1 MPQLLAAAAQFAP
14 PGRILRV
21 QAHGQGNVHDT
32 FLVTGR
38 GAHLRDPEAAG
49 EPRLILQRLNTR
61 VFRRPEPLMANLRTC
76 TGHLRRRLA
85 EVSLGLGRRW
95 EVPRVLLTRDGR
107 DHWLDP
113 EGSYWRALSF
123 IENAQSLE
131 VIQDLEHA
139 REVGYALGLFQA
151 LLSDLDPASLAD
163 TLPGF
168 HQTPGYLQH
177 FDEVLTRQGA
187 GPSPEVASG
196 LRSIGQRRGWAQVLE
211 AARARGRLKLRTIH
225 GDPKVNNVMV
235 DRANGQAVA
244 LVDLDTVM
252 PGLVHYDI
260 GDCLRS
266 GCNPLG
272 EEIESWETVRFEP
285 ELCRAILRGY
295 LSRAGGFLTGTDY
308 EYLYDA
314 IRLIAFELGLRF
326 FTDYLEG
333 NVYFKVRDR
342 EQNLLRALVQFRLT
356 ESVESQ
362 EKTIRAIIRDLSGDP
377 GRRPHRKRGR
387 TYPG

>member
-1 MPQLLAAAAQFAP
+1 VLAY
-14 PGRILRV
+14 
-21 QAHGQGNVHDT
+21 GQGNVHDT

-38 GAHLRDPEAAG
+38 GTHPGDPEATG
-49 EPRLILQRLNTR
+49 EPQLILQRLNTR
-61 VFRRPEPLMANLRTC
+61 VFPRPEPVMANLRTC

-85 EVSLGLGRRW
+85 EVSPGPGRRW

-113 EGSYWRALSF
+113 TGSFWRALSF

-139 REVGYALGLFQA
+139 REVGYALGMFHA

-168 HQTPGYLQH
+168 HETPGYLRR

-187 GPSPEVASG
+187 GQSPEVAAG
-196 LRSIGQRRGWAQVLE
+196 LRSISRRRGWVQVLE
-211 AARARGRLKLRTIH
+211 AAKARGRLKLRTIH

-235 DRANGQAVA
+235 DRDSGQAVG
-244 LVDLDTVM
+244 LVDLDTVK
-252 PGLVHYDI
+252 PGLVQYDI

-272 EEIESWETVRFEP
+272 EEVEAWETVRFEP

-295 LSRAGGFLTGTDY
+295 LSRAGGFLTGNDY

-342 EQNLLRALVQFRLT
+342 DQNLLRALVQFKLT

-362 EKTIRAIIRDLSGDP
+362 EKTIRAIIRDL
-377 GRRPHRKRGR
+377 R
-387 TYPG
+387 